1 MLLTVSNIS
10 KEYPGNELFSGVS
23 FLVDKGEKVAIT
35 GNNGCGKSTLLKI
48 IVGDETP
55 DTGDIQFAKDTSFGY
70 LSQYQ
75 EEDASCNIY
84 DYVIGARPEILEA
97 EERLAQMEEQM
108 ALLSENEIHSHMES
122 YEKRRHIFSAMGG
135 DSYRSEAV
143 GVLKGLGF
151 SEDEFSKDVS
161 KLSGGQKT
169 RAALSRLLLKKPDI
183 LFLDEPINHLDI
195 AAIEWLEGFLKNYQG
210 AVIIVAHD
218 RYFLDRV
225 VSRILDLSEHGIRD
239 YKGNYTE
246 FVRQKEIYLVA
257 RNSEYEKQQKKIAHE
272 KAVIEKLRRFNR
284 EKSIKRAE
292 SRVKKLDKI
301 ELIEKPVEENDSM
314 SLSLSSGKR
323 SGEDVLDI
331 TGLSKSYSDRS
342 LFSDIDIHITRG
354 ERVALIGENGIGK
367 STILKIIN
375 GQVPADSGTVMIGAN
390 VSIGYYDQEQQ
401 LFDDSKTL
409 FQEMSD
415 SYPGLDNTKIRNVL
429 AAFLF
434 TGDDVFKRIGD
445 LSGGERG
452 RISLAKLMLR
462 SANLLIL
469 DEPTNHLDMQSK
481 EILENALSIYDG
493 TIFFVSHDRYFVN
506 SVADRIL
513 ELTSRGL
520 RVFYGNYD
528 YYLSKRDEIGS
539 TVSDSDTSDTVSESE
554 SGSVDQSAGRLS
566 WEESKRIEAE
576 KRKKEKQLLAVE
588 ERIGELEEEKDS
600 ITEKMS
606 LPENATNSAKLNEFG
621 ERLSLIDEEL
631 SGLYDEWES
640 LSE

>member
-1 MLLTVSNIS
+1 
-10 KEYPGNELFSGVS
+10 
-23 FLVDKGEKVAIT
+23 
-35 GNNGCGKSTLLKI
+35 
-48 IVGDETP
+48 
-55 DTGDIQFAKDTSFGY
+55 
-70 LSQYQ
+70 
-75 EEDASCNIY
+75 
-84 DYVIGARPEILEA
+84 
-97 EERLAQMEEQM
+97 
-108 ALLSENEIHSHMES
+108 
-122 YEKRRHIFSAMGG
+122 
-135 DSYRSEAV
+135 
-143 GVLKGLGF
+143 
-151 SEDEFSKDVS
+151 
-161 KLSGGQKT
+161 
-169 RAALSRLLLKKPDI
+169 
-183 LFLDEPINHLDI
+183 
-195 AAIEWLEGFLKNYQG
+195 
-210 AVIIVAHD
+210 
-218 RYFLDRV
+218 
-225 VSRILDLSEHGIRD
+225 
-239 YKGNYTE
+239 
-246 FVRQKEIYLVA
+246 
-257 RNSEYEKQQKKIAHE
+257 
-272 KAVIEKLRRFNR
+272 
-284 EKSIKRAE
+284 
-292 SRVKKLDKI
+292 
-301 ELIEKPVEENDSM
+301 M

-554 SGSVDQSAGRLS
+554 SGPVDQSAGRPS